1 MLSAVIRNGHSYR
14 AMPLAGQLVHH
25 RSAHPGPL
33 VLGATPLN
41 SPARTLDRDRLFVTR
56 PAGFLFPLAPCVAA
70 GVRPYLLASSES
82 GVWPVRIPIACD
94 RSFLLIVR
102 TSRIFTA
109 HRSSGG
115 STEFPA
121 FSQICTRRCRAL
133 ITNRRCERRVRSTAQ
148 SRTVSQR
155 SEPSSRTALMGEQPN
170 PWEVLPPQDA
180 TSRHRGAKRRRRCER
195 LGVISLLSPG

>member
-14 AMPLAGQLVHH
+14 AVPLAGQLVHH

-41 SPARTLDRDRLFVTR
+41 SPARTLDRDRLLVTR

-70 GVRPYLLASSES
+70 GFRSL
-82 GVWPVRIPIACD
+82 D

-109 HRSSGG
+109 HRSSEG

-121 FSQICTRRCRAL
+121 FSQIYFRPWVAESPLTTGSRRTML
-133 ITNRRCERRVRSTAQ
+133 ESN
-148 SRTVSQR
+148 
-155 SEPSSRTALMGEQPN
+155 SS
-170 PWEVLPPQDA
+170 
-180 TSRHRGAKRRRRCER
+180 
-195 LGVISLLSPG
+195 ISNCFTTF